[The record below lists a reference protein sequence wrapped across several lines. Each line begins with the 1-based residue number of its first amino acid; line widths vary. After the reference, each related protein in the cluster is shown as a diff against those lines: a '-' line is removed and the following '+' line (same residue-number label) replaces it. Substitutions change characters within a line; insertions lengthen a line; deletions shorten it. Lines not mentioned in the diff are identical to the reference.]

1 MPQVGP
7 NSQTE
12 NGALGVTLWTS
23 ARLGWK
29 ARRGAGSR
37 KRSGRLQQGWLLV
50 QVWTEAG
57 NCLEGC
63 SWPGGKDREY
73 NGSERLKF
81 KCHMKRG
88 SKSGFRSQ
96 LRTRDGCQEEL
107 SSQEVEMQKLMQGS

>member
-12 NGALGVTLWTS
+12 NGALGVTLWAS

-29 ARRGAGSR
+29 AR

-57 NCLEGC
+57 NCLEEC
-63 SWPGGKDREY
+63 SWPGGKGREY
-73 NGSERLKF
+73 NGSEKLKF
-81 KCHMKRG
+81 KCHMRRG

-96 LRTRDGCQEEL
+96 LRTGDGCQEEP
-107 SSQEVEMQKLMQGS
+107 SSQEVEMQTLMQGS